1 MRIDQF
7 ESADRKDDG
16 DRPWRKD
23 GTPLN
28 KPPSNPNN
36 PNNRGPINHDEWMKS
51 SKPMEEDTS
60 EMPEAGDTIRTNK
73 SEMDGKVDRI
83 EGNVVFF
90 RIADGRLMK
99 TGLNNV
105 TVVQKLADGDSEIME
120 DELDEVSNEL
130 LAKYKTAA
138 GKSASAAD
146 KQGDYKTG
154 DKRFKGIVRATNK
167 QFDNDK
173 KSVKEGPNDGST
185 DNFTAAD
192 IKRLEQIQDLPT
204 IKAQA
209 KELIKGKAAR
219 RMKPEKISYFYD
231 KIDSMAKPIAIVKLM
246 YDLLLS
252 GEGNAVVG
260 TRNSMGQNSYRS
272 RFGEGGMGG
281 INRSAPSNDVSYEK
295 MLDEVYSKW
304 NESQQV
310 NELSVDTM
318 RSYTQAANKTSNIQ
332 QRPLRKVVKTVR
344 GVKQANDK
352 IDTRTGKG
360 RAVAP
365 NSGTNEDSSPQDIAA
380 KIKIRPTDVPAL
392 YALMNGEIKFNDL
405 PQAVRMAL
413 YRVYSGMPYDQ
424 SQNTTPEMINAV
436 KQLVAEQ
443 EMTGEAI
450 DPWQGYTK
458 DDKKANAQAK
468 APKSAKQGTAEFR
481 MSDMIKDG
489 INVHG
494 VKWAFEYYVKKHG
507 MPPRQFQILAGL
519 TADKAPAKKQL
530 EPLPQERGMQPEPE
544 KQSWWK
550 KLRGKLPFEE

>member
-16 DRPWRKD
+16 DRPWRKF

-28 KPPSNPNN
+28 KKPSDPNN

-83 EGNVVFF
+83 EGNIVFF

-138 GKSASAAD
+138 GKSASDAD

-167 QFDNDK
+167 QFDNDSK
-173 KSVKEGPNDGST
+173 KAPTKEG
-185 DNFTAAD
+185 
-192 IKRLEQIQDLPT
+192 
-204 IKAQA
+204 
-209 KELIKGKAAR
+209 
-219 RMKPEKISYFYD
+219 M
-231 KIDSMAKPIAIVKLM
+231 
-246 YDLLLS
+246 
-252 GEGNAVVG
+252 
-260 TRNSMGQNSYRS
+260 
-272 RFGEGGMGG
+272 MGG
-281 INRSAPSNDVSYEK
+281 INRSAPATDISYEK

-304 NESQQV
+304 NEEQQV

-352 IDTRTGKG
+352 IDSRTGKG

-365 NSGTNEDSSPQDIAA
+365 NSGTNEDCWDGYQQIGMKD
-380 KIKIRPTDVPAL
+380 KGGKQVPNCVPDANEAL
-392 YALMNGEIKFNDL
+392 
-405 PQAVRMAL
+405 
-413 YRVYSGMPYDQ
+413 
-424 SQNTTPEMINAV
+424 
-436 KQLVAEQ
+436 
-443 EMTGEAI
+443 

-468 APKSAKQGTAEFR
+468 APKSAKHGTAEFR
-481 MSDMIKDG
+481 MSDMIQDT

-494 VKWAFEYYVKKHG
+494 VKHAFEYYVKKHG
-507 MPPRQFQILAGL
+507 MPPRHFQILAGL
-519 TADKAPAKKQL
+519 TANKPAAPKQL
-530 EPLPQERGMQPEPE
+530 EPLPQERGMEKEPE

>member
-16 DRPWRKD
+16 DRPWRKFATPLNKKPADPNNPNNRGPINHDEWNKSAKPMEEEGDSRKDDRPWRKD

-154 DKRFKGIVRATNK
+154 DKRFKGIVKATNK
-167 QFDNDK
+167 QFDNDAK
-173 KSVKEGPNDGST
+173 KRQTKEGS
-185 DNFTAAD
+185 
-192 IKRLEQIQDLPT
+192 
-204 IKAQA
+204 
-209 KELIKGKAAR
+209 
-219 RMKPEKISYFYD
+219 
-231 KIDSMAKPIAIVKLM
+231 
-246 YDLLLS
+246 
-252 GEGNAVVG
+252 
-260 TRNSMGQNSYRS
+260 
-272 RFGEGGMGG
+272 MGG

-295 MLDEVYSKW
+295 MLDEVYGKW
-304 NESQQV
+304 NEEQTI

-318 RSYTQAANKTSNIQ
+318 KSYTQAANKTSNIQ

-360 RAVAP
+360 HAVAP
-365 NSGTNEDSSPQDIAA
+365 NQGAME
-380 KIKIRPTDVPAL
+380 AL
-392 YALMNGEIKFNDL
+392 
-405 PQAVRMAL
+405 
-413 YRVYSGMPYDQ
+413 
-424 SQNTTPEMINAV
+424 
-436 KQLVAEQ
+436 
-443 EMTGEAI
+443 

-489 INVHG
+489 INTHG

-530 EPLPQERGMQPEPE
+530 EPLPQERGMEPE

>member
-16 DRPWRKD
+16 DRPWRKFATPVNKKPADPNNPNNRGPINHDEWNKSAKPVKEEGDSRKDDRPWRKD

-138 GKSASAAD
+138 GKSASDAD

-154 DKRFKGIVRATNK
+154 DKRFKGIVKATNK

-185 DNFTAAD
+185 DNFTADD

-219 RMKPEKISYFYD
+219 RMKPEKIAYFYD

-295 MLDEVYSKW
+295 MLDEVYGKW
-304 NESQQV
+304 NEEQAI

-360 RAVAP
+360 RAVSP
-365 NSGTNEDSSPQDIAA
+365 NSGTNEDCWDDYKQVGMKD
-380 KIKIRPTDVPAL
+380 KGGKQVPNCVPDTNEAL
-392 YALMNGEIKFNDL
+392 
-405 PQAVRMAL
+405 
-413 YRVYSGMPYDQ
+413 
-424 SQNTTPEMINAV
+424 
-436 KQLVAEQ
+436 
-443 EMTGEAI
+443 

-494 VKWAFEYYVKKHG
+494 VKWAFDYYVKKHG